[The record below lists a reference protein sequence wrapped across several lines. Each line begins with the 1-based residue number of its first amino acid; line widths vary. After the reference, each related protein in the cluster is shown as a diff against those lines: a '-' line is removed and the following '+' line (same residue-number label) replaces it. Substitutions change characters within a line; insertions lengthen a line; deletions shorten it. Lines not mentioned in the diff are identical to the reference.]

1 MKTNR
6 MKRRKMVRNLGV
18 GRVGGVNIVKRETA
32 VIVKEGMMNFLQY
45 VIVLLRR

>member
-1 MKTNR
+1 MNTNR

-18 GRVGGVNIVKRETA
+18 GRDGGVNIVRREIA
-32 VIVKEGMMNFLQY
+32 VIVKEGMMTFLQY